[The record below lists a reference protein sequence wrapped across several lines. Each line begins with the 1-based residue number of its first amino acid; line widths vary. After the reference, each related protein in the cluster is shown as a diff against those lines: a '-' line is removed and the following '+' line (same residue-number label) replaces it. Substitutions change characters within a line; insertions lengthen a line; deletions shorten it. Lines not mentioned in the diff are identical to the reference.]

1 MADEGNVDTFE
12 HTLSGR
18 LMTFKK
24 TSGGQLTMMRR
35 YIQMLQL
42 QMAAAEKANDAE
54 KVGELV
60 AKMHEVAWTAVESRF
75 TSEDDLE
82 FVRME
87 IIVGKLEE
95 TDLFAIL
102 SNGAFQSTLDDDAEP
117 VTPKRAVKKAT
128 KKATRTANPRRA
140 SR

>member
-1 MADEGNVDTFE
+1 
-12 HTLSGR
+12 
-18 LMTFKK
+18 
-24 TSGGQLTMMRR
+24 MMRR
-35 YIQMLQL
+35 YVQMLQM
-42 QMAAAEKANDAE
+42 QMGVAEKANDAE
-54 KVGELV
+54 KIGELV

-87 IIVGKLEE
+87 IIIGKLEE

-102 SNGAFQSTLDDDAEP
+102 SNGVSTSTPDDDAEP
-117 VTPKRAVKKAT
+117 AVPKRAVKKAA

-140 SR
+140 AR